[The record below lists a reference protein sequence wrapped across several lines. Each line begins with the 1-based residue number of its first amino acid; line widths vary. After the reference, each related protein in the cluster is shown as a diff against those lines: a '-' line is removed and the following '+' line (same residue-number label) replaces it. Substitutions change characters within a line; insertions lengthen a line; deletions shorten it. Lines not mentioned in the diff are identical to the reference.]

1 VNNANHYA
9 SISLTGS
16 NFPTFTEVAGF
27 YSQGYGNMRF
37 HNDGNHP
44 MEWVTDEGDGHNF
57 SATVKMTLTAAGEL
71 QTLCQSIIHTA
82 DADDDHALEIG
93 CDADDFGDVKA
104 IDIAYRTGAIAAGQ
118 DEAVILTNVNQ
129 LDATGGTI
137 TIGIGEAFASEITG
151 LAVTRLHS
159 MRPEI
164 RINLIEGYSELLLER
179 LREGEFDFVAGGTGG
194 IHPPDD
200 LVHELVY
207 SSDDVVVARAAHPL
221 AGQVNLE
228 LKDLQNYTWLVPYS
242 RTSDLSVIIDAFVAE
257 RLTPPKRIIGTD
269 AYMAGMH
276 LMLSNDFLFM
286 TAPGLIG
293 LHVGESSGLLEVL
306 DIDRPTVRRH
316 AHLFY
321 LAERPMSPAAAVLLQ
336 EVRDACEE
344 LAP

>member
-1 VNNANHYA
+1 MEIRQLQRFLAIIEHGSLSAAAKQLGLTQQAVST
-9 SISLTGS
+9 SISKLEKDIDLRLFDRAPGGITK
-16 NFPTFTEVAGF
+16 PTAYGRALVRHAR
-27 YSQGYGNMRF
+27 SQ
-37 HNDGNHP
+37 
-44 MEWVTDEGDGHNF
+44 
-57 SATVKMTLTAAGEL
+57 
-71 QTLCQSIIHTA
+71 
-82 DADDDHALEIG
+82 
-93 CDADDFGDVKA
+93 
-104 IDIAYRTGAIAAGQ
+104 IAAIARAEQ
-118 DEAVILTNVNQ
+118 ELHAIH
-129 LDATGGTI
+129 DATGGTI

-286 TAPGLIG
+286 TTPGLIG